1 MTDSD
6 SSAGIWLSLGDL
18 MSGLMLFF
26 ALLFVSV
33 LARLQEAQEHTLD
46 TRAAVITALAEALEE
61 NDLSVEAA
69 DNGEIVFAEEMLF
82 DAGSAT
88 LTAQGEQLLARLA
101 PIYADVILSNPE
113 FDAEVS
119 RVILEGH
126 TSSEGGELYNLDLSL
141 RRASSVAAGM
151 LGPTVRY
158 RQPDH
163 AARLKGKLYP
173 AGRGPWDA
181 SEDVDAGDRRV
192 VLRLQFQGE
201 AFVTWIVN

>member
-1 MTDSD
+1 MSGD
-6 SSAGIWLSLGDL
+6 SSTGIWLSIGDL

-33 LARLQEAQEHTLD
+33 LAKLQEAQEQTID
-46 TRAAVITALAEALEE
+46 TRTAVITALAEALEE

-82 DAGSAT
+82 DAGSAA
-88 LTAQGEQLLARLA
+88 LTEQGADLLARLA
-101 PIYADVILSNPE
+101 PVYADVILSDPA

-119 RVILEGH
+119 RVVLEGH

-151 LGPTVRY
+151 LAPSVTY
-158 RQPDH
+158 RGPDH

-181 SEDVDAGDRRV
+181 SEEVVEGDRRV
-192 VLRLQFQGE
+192 VLRLQFRGDE
-201 AFVTWIVN
+201 FVTWMIN